1 MRRLWFVMLC
11 VFLTSGM
18 VQAQTGT
25 ITGVVKDES
34 GALPAANIF
43 IKGTR
48 IGGLSERNGK
58 FEIKNV
64 PVGDQILVVSY
75 IGYED
80 QELMLKVRAGE
91 VTGTGSVILKASSFE
106 MGEILVQSTYRHGQQ
121 RARAM
126 ERNAPAIVNIL
137 AADAIGK
144 LPDRN
149 AAEAIQRMP
158 GVQIERDQGEG
169 RYVTVRGAPG
179 PWSSTLI
186 NGTRIPDAR
195 GGSRDIA
202 LDIFPSNFIE
212 YVEVVKALT
221 PDQEGDAIGGSVN
234 MLTRMPAE
242 SQTLDVTLSG
252 GWHNQAQS
260 GMYLTSA
267 RYSNRTADGKFGIVI
282 SGTVNSRDW
291 GSDNY
296 EIGYGSGGALNEL
309 QLRDYLGN
317 RTTYGTN
324 WGMEWQVGER
334 TQLYS
339 SGIFS
344 VFHDDEMRFRNRYHF
359 GNKRFEMAFTDT
371 KYRSSLTGG
380 NVGLKHS
387 FSDAWDMDVNVYS
400 NRSWYGYDSP
410 GNLGDDQ
417 HGYYYV
423 TFRQS
428 GVTYENLA
436 SDGKKY
442 LGSDAPDANYQADH
456 YENIQPHISSTTP
469 IDANKLIFQN
479 AISSFYET
487 TGEDFASTMNFT
499 HHMKGDSKLKFGGKF
514 RWQQAEQER
523 RLFTWAYEKTA
534 TLADFPRFSFPD
546 KGGFLT
552 EINEVYNALLIDY
565 PTRESVNNA
574 HMNAAFEPTLIERNE
589 TNSNLATSN
598 FDVTENQGAGY
609 VMGEFEL
616 SERWRLVPGVRM
628 EYTDSEGNGY
638 AWLDESSLAV
648 PTKSTKNYWAILPMA
663 NLSFKPKSD
672 LDIRAAFTRSFAR
685 PNFNDLAP
693 FERVDELDATVSRGN
708 PDLEA
713 TFAWNYDLLAT
724 YYFNSLSAVS
734 GGVFYKDISNLIST
748 ASSQASLTYNG
759 QTQTYRITQPV
770 NNESASLWGFEL
782 GYSQALS
789 NLPGFWNGFGFG
801 FNYTYTKSETTIPG
815 RRTEFA
821 PLANQS
827 PHTFNGQVF
836 YEKSGVSLRLA
847 ANYRSPYIDDYTEDA
862 SGDRWRDRAFNMD
875 FNASY
880 QMNKR
885 TSLFFEVT
893 NLTNDPL
900 RYYNGENRSDR
911 PEQVEFYSRRGNVGL
926 NYSFF

>member
-1 MRRLWFVMLC
+1 MRRLWFVMVL
-11 VFLTSGM
+11 LLLSGS
-18 VQAQTGT
+18 VHAQTGT
-25 ITGVVKDES
+25 VTGVVQDES
-34 GALPAANIF
+34 GALPAANVYV
-43 IKGTR
+43 KGTR
-48 IGGLSERNGK
+48 IGGLSARNGK

-64 PVGDQILVVSY
+64 PTGEQVMVVSY
-75 IGYED
+75 IGYEE
-80 QELMLKVRAGE
+80 QELPVNVRDGQ
-91 VTGTGSVILKASSFE
+91 VTTLGSVLLKAASFE

-126 ERNAPAIVNIL
+126 ERNAPAIVNVL

-234 MLTRMPAE
+234 MLTRMPSE
-242 SQTLDVTLSG
+242 DQTLDVTLSG

-267 RYSNRTADGKFGIVI
+267 RYSNRTADGKFGFVL
-282 SGTVNSRDW
+282 SGTINSRDW
-291 GSDNY
+291 GSDNF
-296 EIGYGSGGALNEL
+296 EIGYGAGGALNEL

-324 WGMEWQVGER
+324 WGMEWQAGEN
-334 TQLYS
+334 TQVYS

-344 VFHDDEMRFRNRYHF
+344 IFHDDEMRLRNRYRF
-359 GNKRFEMAFTDT
+359 DNGRFEMAFTDT
-371 KYRSSLTGG
+371 KYRSSLGG
-380 NVGLKHS
+380 GSLGLKHS
-387 FSDAWDMDVNVYS
+387 FSGAWDMDVNVFA

-410 GNLGDDQ
+410 SNLPDSQ
-417 HGYYYV
+417 HGYYSI

-428 GVTYENLA
+428 GVQYENLA

-442 LGSDAPDANYQADH
+442 LGNDAPDANYQADH
-456 YENIQPHISSTTP
+456 YENVQPHISATTP
-469 IDANKLIFQN
+469 IDPSKLIFQN
-479 AISSFYET
+479 AGSSFYET
-487 TGEDFASTMNFT
+487 IGEDFASTLNFT
-499 HHMKGDSKLKFGGKF
+499 RQLNGNSKFKFGGKL
-514 RWQQAEQER
+514 RWQKAEQNR
-523 RLFTWAYEKTA
+523 KYFLWTYGKTA
-534 TLADFPRFSFPD
+534 TLADFPRSSFPD

-552 EINEVYNALLIDY
+552 EIDEVYDALLIDY

-574 HMNAAFEPTLIERNE
+574 HNNAAFESTLSEDNE
-589 TNSNLATSN
+589 SNSSRATEN
-598 FDVTENQGAGY
+598 FDVKENQSAGY
-609 VMGEFEL
+609 VMGEFDL
-616 SERWRLVPGVRM
+616 SERWRLVPGVRV
-628 EYTDSEGNGY
+628 EYTDAEGNGY
-638 AWLDESSLAV
+638 AWLENTSQAV
-648 PTKSTKNYWAILPMA
+648 PTKNSKNYWAILPMA
-663 NLSFKPKSD
+663 NLSFKPQSD
-672 LDIRAAFTRSFAR
+672 LDIRGAITRSFAR
-685 PNFNDLAP
+685 PNFNDVAP
-693 FERVDELDATVSRGN
+693 FETVDELDATIRRGN
-708 PDLEA
+708 PDLKA
-713 TFAWNYDLLAT
+713 TFSWNYDVLAT
-724 YYFNSLSAVS
+724 YYFNSLSAIS
-734 GGVFYKDISNLIST
+734 GGVFYKDISDLISS

-759 QTQTYRITQPV
+759 QTQNYRITQPV
-770 NNESASLWGFEL
+770 NNESATLWGFEL

-789 NLPGFWNGFGFG
+789 NLPGLWNGFGFS
-801 FNYTYTKSETTIPG
+801 FNYTYTKSETSIPG
-815 RRTEFA
+815 RGSEFA

-836 YEKSGVSLRLA
+836 YEKSGVSMRLA
-847 ANYRSPYIDDYTEDA
+847 ANYRSPYIDDYTEDS

-911 PEQVEFYSRRGNVGL
+911 PEQVEYYSRRGNVGI
-926 NYSFF
+926 NYSLF